1 MKKASNIILL
11 ISAIMGF
18 VLMGVFLISA
28 ITFAIFTSP
37 SFSSYIIEGIN
48 NGTIHTTA
56 SSPEEAA
63 NIVRIVFTIL
73 SGVYIYLAIFS
84 LISAIISINARN
96 KETNNV
102 YIACIVLG
110 LISGNEIVL
119 VGSILGLISNN
130 KEQQ

>member
-1 MKKASNIILL
+1 MKKASDIILL

-18 VLMGVFLISA
+18 VLMGIFLISA

-48 NGTIHTTA
+48 NGTIDTTA

-63 NIVRIVFTIL
+63 NIVKIVFTIL
-73 SGVYIYLAIFS
+73 SGVYIYLAIFA

-96 KETNNV
+96 KKTNSV

-110 LISGNEIVL
+110 IISGNEIAL
-119 VGSILGLISNN
+119 VGSILGLISIN

>member
-18 VLMGVFLISA
+18 VLMGIFLISA

-48 NGTIHTTA
+48 NGTIDTTA
-56 SSPEEAA
+56 SSPEETA

-96 KETNNV
+96 KETNSV

-110 LISGNEIVL
+110 IISGNEIAL